1 MYYCLMY
8 LFCWCLSEFHPS
20 IDLSFAFLLPTTTFH
35 VAGVG
40 WSVQVHSLSGGL
52 SKTSSAAWTN
62 AYSKC
67 SSPSLAT
74 LFLCLSLEFCRI
86 LRWPKSQFGWRRLR
100 NLCILQL
107 DYVFAYVTLIKYTYY
122 YYAME
127 YYIRNRRL
135 NLMSSFS
142 PFVRNEILKFH
153 VFEALFQTTH
163 LTLIL
168 SFFNCPRSWTETAL
182 CIAWLF
188 DMEWLLGQILP
199 FPLIWAQTE

>member
-62 AYSKC
+62 AYFKC

-107 DYVFAYVTLIKYTYY
+107 DYVFAYVTLIKYTYLLLLTY
-122 YYAME
+122 LLSKNMADKIE
-127 YYIRNRRL
+127 NTH
-135 NLMSSFS
+135 
-142 PFVRNEILKFH
+142 FVFGLSKILGPK
-153 VFEALFQTTH
+153 
-163 LTLIL
+163 TLV
-168 SFFNCPRSWTETAL
+168 SRSNQQ
-182 CIAWLF
+182 
-188 DMEWLLGQILP
+188 GSN
-199 FPLIWAQTE
+199 QTEWN

>member
-1 MYYCLMY
+1 MRFYLCLNVSCFLCFILLYSVLLCIIMYYVLCIIMYYFIMYYCLMY

-62 AYSKC
+62 AYFKC

-122 YYAME
+122 YY
-127 YYIRNRRL
+127 YYYSLQSWSQIYFN
-135 NLMSSFS
+135 
-142 PFVRNEILKFH
+142 IFH
-153 VFEALFQTTH
+153 MRVT
-163 LTLIL
+163 
-168 SFFNCPRSWTETAL
+168 
-182 CIAWLF
+182 
-188 DMEWLLGQILP
+188 
-199 FPLIWAQTE
+199 

>member
-1 MYYCLMY
+1 MY

-62 AYSKC
+62 AYFKC

-107 DYVFAYVTLIKYTYY
+107 DYVFAYVTLIKYTYLFTY
-122 YYAME
+122 YLRTIHNIFIQCKTWSGEILCSIMAH
-127 YYIRNRRL
+127 NRRREMFNCSGQEMKIFGL
-135 NLMSSFS
+135 F
-142 PFVRNEILKFH
+142 LKFWN
-153 VFEALFQTTH
+153 F
-163 LTLIL
+163 
-168 SFFNCPRSWTETAL
+168 SN
-182 CIAWLF
+182 
-188 DMEWLLGQILP
+188 
-199 FPLIWAQTE
+199 IWKFRFLDNYKL